1 MCCLSNNILAV
12 SSLQVV
18 LCWWLLLNTQGKI
31 KSSHITKGVTLSK
44 VLELNILTTVITESA
59 HHGNIHILH
68 LLSIDT
74 SDSRDLGVVRDRN
87 VDIRVLG
94 VLLWRCCGVIWVVDQ
109 DRPGVK
115 LNEMKSITNIL
126 EILETHH
133 VVVEEERSD
142 AKQG

>member
-1 MCCLSNNILAV
+1 MLSFK
-12 SSLQVV
+12 Q
-18 LCWWLLLNTQGKI
+18 
-31 KSSHITKGVTLSK
+31 HPLSK
-44 VLELNILTTVITESA
+44 VLELNILTTVITESV

-74 SDSRDLGVVRDRN
+74 SDSRDLRVVRDRN
-87 VDIRVLG
+87 VDIVESMYPCYVL
-94 VLLWRCCGVIWVVDQ
+94 IWVVDQ

-126 EILETHH
+126 EILRTHH

-142 AKQG
+142 AKQR